1 MKGSWTWLARE
12 NDESPETERFE
23 TTTGSELELTRETVL
38 LAEDPTFTEPKLTE
52 LGEAV
57 KTP

>member
-1 MKGSWTWLARE
+1 VKGSWSGLARE
-12 NDESPETERFE
+12 NDESPETDRFD
-23 TTTGSELELTRETVL
+23 TITGSELELTSETVL